1 MATIR
6 NVVVNLIANDR
17 RFGKGFRSAERDVR
31 KFARTTNSNMADVR
45 KSLALTNK
53 SIGGLSKG
61 LTKGFTLSVK
71 TAAAVG
77 ALSALAGAAAVSAQ
91 QVLVLGAALAPLGG
105 LLAAIPGAIGLVAA
119 GMVTLKIATSG
130 MSDAFGAAL
139 AGNWEKFDKALA
151 KMGPAARKLAL
162 EFKALVPALHTIRN
176 AAQAGVFGPL
186 HGELTKTVKVLNIP
200 LRSAFRALGTEIGL
214 AGREVLRFARATES
228 VKGLQSVF
236 FSASKAL
243 SFLRPAIQPLLGGFR
258 DLAVVGARWLTSLTP
273 AIGAAATAFGKFLS
287 ASARSGKAT
296 EWMNNALAVLQQ
308 LFRILGNVGSILGS
322 LFSAAN
328 ASGGGL
334 LGTIEKLTGQFA
346 AFLKST
352 EGAKT
357 LRAIFSGIGE
367 IGKALGPVIIALAQG
382 LGAVAPSIGRIATL
396 VGPILTKAIN
406 ALAPA
411 LTKLEP
417 GISALIVG
425 LGGAFEA
432 LAPVLPI
439 VAQALS
445 DIAIAIAPVL
455 PALGFLIA
463 KLATGLA
470 DAIIQLLPSLPQL
483 VGAIIQIASVLTD
496 ALLDALVA
504 VAPYLPD
511 LVIAVSDLLI
521 ALIPAIPAMAQA
533 AVALAPLI
541 PVLTDA
547 IPLLTQLANAVMP
560 ALVWGIEQSVAAT
573 RAFVAI
579 VKWGADQIYGFY
591 KWLYDKL
598 VGHSIIPDLVNGI
611 AKWFKDGARW
621 MVDAVS
627 RGIKDVAGWFGD
639 LPGKIVRAIGDLG
652 GLLYRA
658 GQSVINGLIDGIVS
672 KFNSLKK
679 ILGNVT
685 SVIPDW
691 KGPLDTDKRLLTPAG
706 TAIMGG
712 LISGIVGQL
721 PALRA
726 VLGTVTTT
734 IGAPG
739 QPGLAVA
746 GPGLPQPRGALRPA
760 DRQQQSG
767 IDYQRLAAAVVSALK
782 ASGVGAVH
790 LDGQV
795 LTDVVSRRT
804 GQATQLRRRTG

>member
-1 MATIR
+1 MATTVR
-6 NVVVNLIANDR
+6 SVMVRLGVSER
-17 RFGKGFRSAERDVR
+17 GFSRGFRAATRDVQ
-31 KFARTTNSNMADVR
+31 KFQRSTDTNLSKVR
-45 KSLALTNK
+45 ASVLKVST
-53 SIGGLSKG
+53 GLKG
-61 LTKGFTLSVK
+61 LTKGFTVSVK

-105 LLAAIPGAIGLVAA
+105 LLAAVPGAIGLVAA

-139 AGNWEKFDKALA
+139 DLNWEKFDKALA

-186 HGELTKTVKVLNIP
+186 HGELTKTVKILNIP
-200 LRSAFRALGTEIGL
+200 LRSAFRALGAEIGL

-273 AIGAAATAFGKFLS
+273 AIGAAAAAFGKFLS

-322 LFSAAN
+322 LFKAAN

-367 IGKALGPVIIALAQG
+367 IGKALGPVIIALGKG

-417 GISALIVG
+417 GITALIVG

-432 LAPVLPI
+432 IAPALPA

-445 DIAIAIAPVL
+445 DIAIALAPVL
-455 PALGFLIA
+455 PALGYLVA
-463 KLATGLA
+463 QLAGGLA
-470 DAIIQLLPSLPQL
+470 VAISQLVASGALPQL
-483 VGAIIQIASVLTD
+483 VTAVIQFGLALGGGLTD
-496 ALLDALVA
+496 ALIAIT
-504 VAPYLPD
+504 PYLPE
-511 LVIAVSDLLI
+511 LVMSLSELLI
-521 ALIPAIPAMAQA
+521 TLTPLIPEMTKAAI
-533 AVALAPLI
+533 ALAPMI
-541 PVLTDA
+541 PVLTDM
-547 IPLLTQLANAVMP
+547 ITQVTQLTRDVLPGFIFFIQSTVM
-560 ALVWGIEQSVAAT
+560 VTE
-573 RAFVAI
+573 
-579 VKWGADQIYGFY
+579 
-591 KWLYDKL
+591 
-598 VGHSIIPDLVNGI
+598 DLVTVVKNSWFLISNAIKFYIDKVNKVIDGLGKL
-611 AKWFKDGARW
+611 AGKFGGWFKGAKDSAVKKLGEL
-621 MVDAVS
+621 VDWCKGLGT
-627 RGIKDVAGWFGD
+627 RIKNG
-639 LPGKIVRAIGDLG
+639 LGDLG
-652 GLLYRA
+652 KLLYRA
-658 GQSVINGLIDGIVS
+658 GQNVINGLIDGIVS
-672 KFNSLKK
+672 KFNSLRN
-679 ILGNVT
+679 ILGTVT
-685 SVIPDW
+685 RAIPDW
-691 KGPLDTDKRLLTPAG
+691 KGPMDTDKRLLTPAG

-746 GPGLPQPRGALRPA
+746 GPGLPQPRGALRTA

-767 IDYQRLAAAVVSALK
+767 IDYQRLAAALVSALK
-782 ASGVGAVH
+782 AEGVGAVH
-790 LDGQV
+790 LDGKV
-795 LTDVVSRRT
+795 LTDTVSRRT